1 MKTKTIIV
9 ASLLSALTL
18 PVFAQT
24 GAAAAPAAPAK
35 GQGGTSRQAQEAG
48 KESGRQDREEGRC
61 RH

>member
-24 GAAAAPAAPAK
+24 GAAAPATPAAPAAAAAATAAAPAK
-35 GQGGTSRQAQEAG
+35 A
-48 KESGRQDREEGRC
+48 DRKSVV
-61 RH
+61 